1 MTAFFGIDFGTTN
14 STAMKLMAGEFHK
27 YGDEAGQPLPSVVAL
42 DRATGEA
49 SCGRD
54 VWRNREEY
62 RTAGAVY
69 VIESIKLH
77 MGSDLRWPTEVG
89 VWTPE
94 DVAAVVLKQLSARA
108 KQLGLEGIDE
118 AVISIPVDYPAES
131 RRALRRAAVK
141 AGIQIKT
148 FITESTAALVRHF
161 GGLQHCRY
169 VAVFDWGGG
178 TLDIS
183 ALEIRDGRVF
193 ELSTEGMD
201 IAGDAIDKDFAQAIH
216 ARVMEERREKLPFLS
231 MPSVDQDNLRT
242 KCELAKWQFSKLPVT
257 DILLSAYGG
266 SPLSISVQRDW
277 FESLI
282 SPHVDLAIELLTR
295 AIQKAGV
302 SFDAINRLLVIG
314 GSSQLRLLHDKLR
327 NDQRFAASFQS
338 SSDAEW
344 DCAAGAAII
353 ARAPGSHETAESI
366 GILLSDN
373 SFYELIREGEV
384 ALSDARSVSLSLVED
399 SQQANLILAK
409 RVNGQ
414 RHITSPE
421 SIVEFGVETAGF
433 DLECID
439 LRYSID
445 PDLVLKVD
453 ASSRALGVRE
463 VAREYG
469 KLRFAYHV
477 PPQ

>member
-108 KQLGLEGIDE
+108 KHLGLEGIEE

-161 GGLQHCRY
+161 GRLQHCRY

-183 ALEIRDGRVF
+183 VLEIRDGRVF

-266 SPLSISVQRDW
+266 LPLSISVQRDW

-384 ALSDARSVSLSLVED
+384 VLSDVRSVSLSLVED
-399 SQQANLILAK
+399 SEQANLILAQ
-409 RVNGQ
+409 RINGQ
-414 RHITSPE
+414 RHITSAE
-421 SIVEFGVETAGF
+421 SIVEF
-433 DLECID
+433 
-439 LRYSID
+439 
-445 PDLVLKVD
+445 
-453 ASSRALGVRE
+453 
-463 VAREYG
+463 
-469 KLRFAYHV
+469 
-477 PPQ
+477 

>member
-1 MTAFFGIDFGTTN
+1 MTGFFGIDFGTTN
-14 STAMKLMAGEFHK
+14 STAMKLMGGEFHK

-49 SCGRD
+49 TCGRD

-62 RTAGAVY
+62 RTAGAVH

-89 VWTPE
+89 VWTPD

-108 KQLGLEGIDE
+108 KQIGLEAIDE

-161 GGLQHCRY
+161 GRLQHCRY

-183 ALEIRDGRVF
+183 VLEIRDGRVF

-216 ARVMEERREKLPFLS
+216 ARVMEERREELPFSS

-242 KCELAKWQFSKLPVT
+242 KCELAKWQFSKVSAT

-266 SPLSISVQRDW
+266 SPLSMSVQRDW

-314 GSSQLRLLHDKLR
+314 GSSQLRLLHHKLR
-327 NDQRFAASFQS
+327 NDERFAASFQS
-338 SSDAEW
+338 SPDAEW

-384 ALSDARSVSLSLVED
+384 TRLHFRSRSLNKRFFTDTFFLDQIETTL
-399 SQQANLILAK
+399 LI
-409 RVNGQ
+409 R
-414 RHITSPE
+414 
-421 SIVEFGVETAGF
+421 ETF
-433 DLECID
+433 
-439 LRYSID
+439 
-445 PDLVLKVD
+445 
-453 ASSRALGVRE
+453 
-463 VAREYG
+463 
-469 KLRFAYHV
+469 
-477 PPQ
+477 

>member
-94 DVAAVVLKQLSARA
+94 DVAAVVLKQLSGRA

-161 GGLQHCRY
+161 GRLQHCRY

-183 ALEIRDGRVF
+183 VLEIRDGRVF

-327 NDQRFAASFQS
+327 NDHRFAASFQS
-338 SSDAEW
+338 SSEAEW

-384 ALSDARSVSLSLVED
+384 VLSDARSVSLSLVEE

-414 RHITSPE
+414 RHITRPE

-445 PDLVLKVD
+445 PDLVLKVE

-463 VAREYG
+463 FAREYG

>member
-1 MTAFFGIDFGTTN
+1 MTGFFGIDFGTTN
-14 STAMKLMAGEFHK
+14 STAVKLMGGDFHK
-27 YGDEAGQPLPSVVAL
+27 YGDEAGQPLPSIVAL

-49 SCGRD
+49 SCGRE
-54 VWRNREEY
+54 VWQNREEY
-62 RTAGAVY
+62 RTTGAVH
-69 VIESIKLH
+69 VIESIKLQ

-94 DVAAVVLKQLSARA
+94 DVAAVVLKQLSTRA
-108 KQLGLEGIDE
+108 KQLGLEAIDE

-131 RRALRRAAVK
+131 RRALRRAAAK

-161 GGLQHCRY
+161 DRLQHCRY

-183 ALEIRDGRVF
+183 VLEIRDGRVF

-216 ARVMEERREKLPFLS
+216 ARVMEERREKLAFIS

-266 SPLSISVQRDW
+266 SPLSINVQRDW

-302 SFDAINRLLVIG
+302 SFDAIDRLLVIG
-314 GSSQLRLLHDKLR
+314 GSSQLRLLHAKLR

-338 SSDAEW
+338 SPDAEW

-353 ARAPGSHETAESI
+353 ARAPGSHEIAESI

-373 SFYELIREGEV
+373 SFYELIREGEAV
-384 ALSDARSVSLSLVED
+384 LSEARTVSLSLVED
-399 SQQANLILAK
+399 AQQANVILAK
-409 RVNGQ
+409 RLDGQ
-414 RHITSPE
+414 RHVTSPE

-469 KLRFAYHV
+469 KLRFAYRV
-477 PPQ
+477 PSQ